1 MTALADRG
9 ARAVLIGTGQHK
21 TGSGLE
27 SLPAVMSSVYDMGHI
42 LTERSGLS
50 PDRLRIV
57 LGADTPTEVGT
68 ILAEEAEKAASV
80 LLVYYVGHGLVGLNG
95 ELYLATRATD
105 RRPAWL
111 AHTSLAYRAVRNSL
125 LESGASTL
133 VVVLDSAAPNELAL
147 APEGDTYTAF
157 PGELLNLLRNGDPNG
172 AP

>member
-9 ARAVLIGTGQHK
+9 ACAVLIGTGQHK
-21 TGSGLE
+21 AGSGLE
-27 SLPAVMSSVYDMGHI
+27 SLPAVMSSVYDMGQI

-57 LGADTPTEVGT
+57 LDADTPAEVGT

-80 LLVYYVGHGLVGLNG
+80 LLVNYVGHGLVGLNG

-111 AHTSLAYRAVRNSL
+111 AHTSLAYSAVRNSL
-125 LESGASTL
+125 PESAASSL

-147 APEGDTYTAF
+147 GPEGDTYTAF
-157 PGELLNLLRNGDPNG
+157 TGELLNLLRNGDPNG
-172 AP
+172 T